1 MIALEVVCL
10 KLEKSVLF
18 VFLSSQ
24 KIGTCI
30 ILIRLIFTDLYFSTK
45 SVIVRNFYDMK
56 YSIIF
61 IIALLSFSYC
71 ANSQSENQNDYKR
84 VRKAY
89 TDKEDFVKEL
99 LLENGIKNY
108 EYDLLIT
115 AYKSEQFL
123 QLWCK
128 SKDSTTYKS
137 LIKYDFC
144 TSSGVL

>member
-1 MIALEVVCL
+1 LIALEVVCL

-30 ILIRLIFTDLYFSTK
+30 ILIRLIFTDLC
-45 SVIVRNFYDMK
+45 
-56 YSIIF
+56 
-61 IIALLSFSYC
+61 FSYC